1 VKTKKPHDSRTR
13 VSYKACKDQRI
24 VAKVVYQWLKTT
36 THVSIHSKFACL
48 RSWREGT
55 LFLLIDVVALKY
67 VNSIKRPE
75 GDLFMKK
82 YVAKYLGVI

>member
-1 VKTKKPHDSRTR
+1 MKTKKHDDRTR
-13 VSYKACKDQRI
+13 VSYKACKDQKI

-36 THVSIHSKFACL
+36 THVSIHARFSCL
-48 RSWREGT
+48 NSWREGT
-55 LFLLIDVVALKY
+55 LFLLIDVTKLKY